1 MSFACSF
8 SGWTAFI
15 LGAVIVATPLD
26 DAYAQPSSG
35 MIEQDRVGLG
45 SANATARTWSRES
58 EHDRNIYALALAD
71 ALLAGRGTH
80 QQRTE
85 FANSFR
91 QCMDVMGVQSEATT
105 PIGRMA
111 NRCLELNSEYIRE

>member
-1 MSFACSF
+1 MNIAHFLA
-8 SGWTAFI
+8 GWRGCLLAMAISLTTVD
-15 LGAVIVATPLD
+15 GAH
-26 DAYAQPSSG
+26 AQPTSG

-58 EHDRNIYALALAD
+58 EHDRNIYSLALAD

-80 QQRTE
+80 QQRTQ

-111 NRCLELNSEYIRE
+111 NRCLELNSEYVRE

>member
-1 MSFACSF
+1 MSFAYRL

-15 LGAVIVATPLD
+15 LGTAIVVTPLGQ
-26 DAYAQPSSG
+26 AHAQPSSG

-71 ALLAGRGTH
+71 ALLGGHGTH
-80 QQRTE
+80 QRRTQ

-91 QCMDVMGVQSEATT
+91 QCMDVMGIQSEAST

-111 NRCLELNSEYIRE
+111 NRCLELNSEYVRE